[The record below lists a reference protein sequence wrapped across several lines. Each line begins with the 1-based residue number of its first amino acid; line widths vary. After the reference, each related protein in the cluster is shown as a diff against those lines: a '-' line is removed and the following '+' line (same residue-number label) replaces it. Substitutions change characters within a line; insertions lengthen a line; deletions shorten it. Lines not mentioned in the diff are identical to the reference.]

1 MTLLRLR
8 RPINNW
14 SLRTKLLT
22 AIVGSEAFVI
32 FVSVLFLVRHFT
44 RYHELLSAEARVLF
58 GTLGVVWLAA
68 LGVSIMFV
76 RSITYRL
83 AGMTEQVQRQV
94 TSGDLG
100 AMLTVTHEDEIGRL
114 ASAFNQ
120 LITANRQ
127 AVVRLSERADE
138 MAMLNMLAA
147 VISETLDLQRVLDVS
162 LRLALAAMG
171 WEAGSIYL
179 WDERADSFDM
189 VTYVN
194 LPEDYVREAWS
205 YRLGE
210 GIIGRAA
217 KEGEIILANGSEDGI
232 PASSEL
238 SALVGIPLRIPGRL
252 MGVMS
257 LGSKM
262 LRRLDSNQLE
272 LLKTV
277 SYQVAV
283 ALEKAQLYS
292 DLARHAEE
300 LEDMVEARTEELAQ
314 VVDELSVA
322 LERAQEADKL
332 KSQLLSTVSHE
343 LRTPLATI
351 KGHTSMLVEHYANVT
366 PEMLLESL
374 TDVEEESDKLTGL
387 ISDLLEMSRI
397 EAGVL
402 HIQPQMHNLLDVV
415 RSTVESA
422 QVREPNHPI
431 SLKSSNGMLPV
442 YADARRV
449 QQILDNLLNNA
460 VKYSEPGN
468 PITVEVDELDTGP
481 VVSVKDKGLGIAP
494 DQLERV
500 FDRFYQVNSDSPRAQ
515 GIGLGLAICRGL
527 VEAHGGR
534 IWVESEGVPGEGS
547 TFCFSLPARETE
559 NGK

>member
-1 MTLLRLR
+1 LL
-8 RPINNW
+8 I
-14 SLRTKLLT
+14 

-32 FVSVLFLVRHFT
+32 LVSVLFLIRHFT
-44 RYHELLSAEARVLF
+44 RHHELLSAEARVLL

-68 LGVSIMFV
+68 LGVSIMYV
-76 RSITYRL
+76 RSITHRL
-83 AGMTEQVQRQV
+83 AGMTEQVQHQV

-100 AMLTVTHEDEIGRL
+100 AMLPITREDEIGRL

-127 AVVRLSERADE
+127 AVARLSERADE
-138 MAMLNMLAA
+138 MAMLSMLAA

-179 WDERADSFDM
+179 WDGRADSFNM

-217 KEGEIILANGSEDGI
+217 REGQIILANGHENDI
-232 PASSEL
+232 PATSEL
-238 SALVGIPLRIPGRL
+238 SSLIGIPLRIPGRL

-257 LGSKM
+257 LGSKT
-262 LRRLDSNQLE
+262 LRRPDSNQLE

-283 ALEKAQLYS
+283 ALEKAQLHS
-292 DLARHAEE
+292 DLAKHAEE
-300 LEDMVEARTEELAQ
+300 LEDMVKARTEELAQ

-351 KGHTSMLVEHYANVT
+351 KGHTSMLVEHHANVT
-366 PEMLLESL
+366 PETLLEFL

-431 SLKSSNGMLPV
+431 SLKSSNGRLPI

-468 PITVEVDELDTGP
+468 PITVEVTEHDDGP
-481 VVSVKDKGLGIAP
+481 VISVKDKGYGIAA
-494 DQLERV
+494 DQLDRV
-500 FDRFYQVNSDSPRAQ
+500 FDRFYRVDSDSSRTH

-527 VEAHGGR
+527 VEAHGGH
-534 IWVESEGVPGEGS
+534 IWVESEGVPGRGS
-547 TFCFSLPARETE
+547 TFSFSLPARENE
-559 NGK
+559 NGN